1 MKELTILIT
10 HVSYQASAGSFIKL
24 LKKSRDYKF
33 YILGCDSIE
42 KGYSS
47 GSMLVDKFYHIDNYN
62 KKNNYIASIKN
73 IIEYEKVDLVISA
86 EEDDL
91 ILFRNNKIEQ
101 ALYENIPAQSVFDL
115 LKDKHLATEEMR
127 KNGISVPNTILDYKH
142 FIQSKSPTFIRRK
155 RISCCSRGI
164 SVLDR
169 TDIKKNYD
177 FYSQEYITQEYI
189 HGCMYTVDVFCG
201 KDGTPHLIIPR
212 KELASKDG
220 TTFKCVIEK
229 QEELINICQQIYS
242 MYRIPGISNIQ
253 FIIADKPYFIELNP
267 RAAATMIA
275 SSMVSVNYLDM
286 YIKHF
291 LYEQNIPSY
300 NQIMSSVQWNS
311 VITRYYEETIFN
323 PEDSKNE

>member
-101 ALYENIPAQSVFDL
+101 ALYEYIPAQSVFDL
-115 LKDKHLATEEMR
+115 
-127 KNGISVPNTILDYKH
+127 
-142 FIQSKSPTFIRRK
+142 
-155 RISCCSRGI
+155 
-164 SVLDR
+164 
-169 TDIKKNYD
+169 
-177 FYSQEYITQEYI
+177 
-189 HGCMYTVDVFCG
+189 
-201 KDGTPHLIIPR
+201 
-212 KELASKDG
+212 
-220 TTFKCVIEK
+220 FK
-229 QEELINICQQIYS
+229 
-242 MYRIPGISNIQ
+242 
-253 FIIADKPYFIELNP
+253 
-267 RAAATMIA
+267 
-275 SSMVSVNYLDM
+275 
-286 YIKHF
+286 
-291 LYEQNIPSY
+291 
-300 NQIMSSVQWNS
+300 
-311 VITRYYEETIFN
+311 
-323 PEDSKNE
+323 